1 MLLIAV
7 HSNMCGIFQ
16 QQFSKYKVTMT
27 TLCDEIEAG
36 IATSFNCFIQCD
48 FQGNQADFHD
58 INNYS
63 KGSEGNSFQYIC
75 LIQKLYCSEHLQA
88 SYQAEI
94 RHKGFA
100 CSGPF
105 LTYSSCLIKNLQL
118 DIYILLSFTIAV
130 TI

>member
-1 MLLIAV
+1 MLLISN

-16 QQFSKYKVTMT
+16 QQFLKYKVTMT
-27 TLCDEIEAG
+27 TLCDKIEAG

-48 FQGNQADFHD
+48 FHGNQADFHD

-94 RHKGFA
+94 K
-100 CSGPF
+100 
-105 LTYSSCLIKNLQL
+105 
-118 DIYILLSFTIAV
+118 
-130 TI
+130 